1 MNRGLK
7 LDNYMQL
14 LNNVFKVNYEIL
26 KTNHGGS
33 SCKKYSSHFR
43 GSLDDFKIKEQKRM
57 LKTKLNC
64 SVPFHLDS
72 DKDTPPFCRG
82 EAAKEA
88 TKILTMSL
96 KNVLTPCTS
105 MAVQFGI
112 PNKSRTENR
121 DSGSVTIYLTNVVK
135 VTQDLVSYDLLR

>member
-1 MNRGLK
+1 
-7 LDNYMQL
+7 MQL

-57 LKTKLNC
+57 LETKLNC

-72 DKDTPPFCRG
+72 DKDTLPFCRG
-82 EAAKEA
+82 KVAKEA

-112 PNKSRTENR
+112 PTGDIGHGR
-121 DSGSVTIYLTNVVK
+121 DSGSVTVYLKNVVK
-135 VTQDLVSYDLLR
+135 VTQDFVSYDLLR